1 MRKISKCISM
11 IIIACMFYTV
21 VPAFCTYYDIG
32 SYTAAATT
40 VVSTN
45 EKVKVT
51 VTELNMR
58 LGHDTS
64 FASAGKATKGTVY
77 QLQAKTSDGKWGQ
90 IADTGYWIYLPGY
103 TEPVEDTTSDIT
115 KDENVVASTEKVK
128 IMENNLRMRESYSTS
143 TAIKGK
149 LAKDAVYQLK
159 AKTKDGKWGQISNN
173 GYWIY
178 LEYTELVK
186 EEAPVEPP
194 KTEEKAVVA
203 TNEYVKV
210 TGTGLR
216 MRASYSTDSEIKGY
230 VTKGKVYQLKAKT
243 KDGKWGQLKSNGYW
257 IYLDYTVAYD
267 PSASDKVNSGDVAT
281 GVCTGQQVV
290 DYALQFEGNPYKWGG
305 TSLTNGTDCSGF
317 TQSVYAHFGISLP
330 RTTSEQA
337 KVGRAVTYS
346 EIKPGDII
354 CYPGHVALYIG
365 NDKVIHA
372 STPTKGII
380 ISPTSYR
387 KDATTIRRI
396 VE

>member
-1 MRKISKCISM
+1 
-11 IIIACMFYTV
+11 
-21 VPAFCTYYDIG
+21 
-32 SYTAAATT
+32 
-40 VVSTN
+40 
-45 EKVKVT
+45 
-51 VTELNMR
+51 
-58 LGHDTS
+58 
-64 FASAGKATKGTVY
+64 
-77 QLQAKTSDGKWGQ
+77 
-90 IADTGYWIYLPGY
+90 
-103 TEPVEDTTSDIT
+103 
-115 KDENVVASTEKVK
+115 VASTEKVK
-128 IMENNLRMRESYSTS
+128 VMENNLRMRASYSTS
-143 TAIKGK
+143 AAIKGK
-149 LAKDAVYQLK
+149 LSKGTVCQLK
-159 AKTKDGKWGQISNN
+159 AKTKDGKWGQISDN

-178 LEYTELVK
+178 LEYTEPVK
-186 EEAPVEPP
+186 EETPADPP
-194 KTEEKAVVA
+194 KTDEKAVVA
-203 TNEYVKV
+203 TSEYVKI

-243 KDGKWGQLKSNGYW
+243 ADGKWGQLKSNGYW

-281 GVCTGQQVV
+281 GVCTGQQIV

>member
-1 MRKISKCISM
+1 MGKATKNAVYQLKAKTSDGKWGQ
-11 IIIACMFYTV
+11 IANTGYWI
-21 VPAFCTYYDIG
+21 YL
-32 SYTAAATT
+32 SYTTPASDPN
-40 VVSTN
+40 VVASTD
-45 EKVKVT
+45 KVKVT
-51 VTELNMR
+51 VTDLHFR
-58 LGHDTS
+58 ASYSTS
-64 FASAGKATKGTVY
+64 SKSMGKATKNTVY
-77 QLQAKTSDGKWGQ
+77 QLKAKTKDGKWGQ
-90 IADTGYWIYLPGY
+90 IADTGYWIYLSY
-103 TEPVEDTTSDIT
+103 TVPVSDNQAEAVT
-115 KDENVVASTEKVK
+115 VASTEKVK
-128 IMENNLRMRESYSTS
+128 VTENNLRMRAGYSTS
-143 TAIKGK
+143 AAIKGK
-149 LAKDAVYQLK
+149 LSKGTVCQLK
-159 AKTKDGKWGQISNN
+159 AKTKDGKWGQISDN

-178 LEYTELVK
+178 LEYTEPVK
-186 EEAPVEPP
+186 TEAPAEQP
-194 KTEEKAVVA
+194 KPEEKAVVA
-203 TNEYVKV
+203 TSEYVKV

-230 VTKGKVYQLKAKT
+230 VTKGNVYQLKAKT
-243 KDGKWGQLKSNGYW
+243 ADGKWGQLKSNGYW
-257 IYLDYTVAYD
+257 IYLDYAVAFD
-267 PSASDKVNSGDVAT
+267 PSASDKVNSGDSAT

-290 DYALQFEGNPYKWGG
+290 NYALQFEGNPYKWGG

-346 EIKPGDII
+346 QIKPGDII

-387 KDATTIRRI
+387 KDMTTIRRI